1 MIQQI
6 IAIYRTKEKYG
17 RLADGS
23 NLSATRK
30 EPHCP
35 YRLMNILFSD
45 RFAEE
50 FAQVGNVADWVGLD
64 TRKVANNNLFWQ
76 GVQESSEGQDEA
88 YNYMLFMDDELLSD
102 INLSK
107 LVLMPGNNFEQCGRA

>member
-23 NLSATRK
+23 NLSATRR

-35 YRLMNILFSD
+35 YRLRNILFSD

-50 FAQVGNVADWVGLD
+50 FAQV
-64 TRKVANNNLFWQ
+64 
-76 GVQESSEGQDEA
+76 
-88 YNYMLFMDDELLSD
+88 
-102 INLSK
+102 
-107 LVLMPGNNFEQCGRA
+107 